1 MSNAKDLI
9 DKDNQQDDLVAIG
22 FHKLDDKL
30 VERRAPKIEWGRL
43 YKDFTDAEKIAYLEK
58 LAATMNNAAY
68 LIQNERNE
76 LTRLC
81 ELKEKQIEKIKA
93 AMDQNMAML
102 QSEVT
107 AMNSQR
113 QGYHQE
119 VARLNGIIR
128 DKK

>member
-1 MSNAKDLI
+1 MSDAKDLI
-9 DKDNQQDDLVAIG
+9 DKDNQQDDLVAVG
-22 FHKLDDKL
+22 FHKLDDNL
-30 VERRAPKIEWGRL
+30 VEKRPPKIAWGRL
-43 YKDFTDAEKIAYLEK
+43 YKDFNDAEKIRYLEN
-58 LAATMNNAAY
+58 LASTMNNAAY

-93 AMDQNMAML
+93 AMDQNMIML

-107 AMNSQR
+107 IMNEQR

-128 DKK
+128 DKE